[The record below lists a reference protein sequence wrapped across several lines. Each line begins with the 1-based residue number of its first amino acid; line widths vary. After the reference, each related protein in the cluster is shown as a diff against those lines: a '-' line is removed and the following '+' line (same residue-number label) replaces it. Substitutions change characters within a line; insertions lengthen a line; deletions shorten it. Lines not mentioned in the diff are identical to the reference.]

1 MIKNYTLT
9 ILLILAVTLVMGCKN
24 AGQSSSAETVDK
36 DTSYAF
42 GLVLG
47 SQMGN
52 PGLQFDYTAVA
63 EGLKDS
69 LEGNEPRISFEEGIA
84 KLQAVFSAAGEKQ
97 LAENKEKSNA
107 FLSENSGK
115 PGITITQSGLQYEV
129 LAEGGGEFPKADDVV
144 RVNYEGTL
152 IDGTVFDSSYQRGE
166 PIEFPLNGV
175 IPGWT
180 EGLQLMKVGSS
191 YKFYIPSDLAYGE
204 SGREG
209 IPPNSALIFKVDLLA
224 ILSEEELYGGG
235 LQ

>member
-1 MIKNYTLT
+1 MIKNYALAA
-9 ILLILAVTLVMGCKN
+9 LLIMAAAFTVSCQN
-24 AGQSSSAETVDK
+24 AGKSASAETVDK

-42 GLVLG
+42 GLFLG

-69 LEGNEPRISFEEGIA
+69 LEGKEPRISFEEGLA
-84 KLQAVFSAAGEKQ
+84 KLQAVFSAAGAKQ
-97 LAENKEKSNA
+97 LAENREKSNA

-115 PGITITQSGLQYEV
+115 PGITITRSGLQYEV
-129 LAEGGGEFPKADDVV
+129 LAEGGGEFPTANDIV
-144 RVNYEGTL
+144 RVNYEGSF

-191 YKFYIPSDLAYGE
+191 YRFYIPSDLAYGE

-209 IPPNSALIFKVDLLA
+209 IPPNSVLIFKVDLLA
-224 ILSEEELYGGG
+224 ILAGEELGGG